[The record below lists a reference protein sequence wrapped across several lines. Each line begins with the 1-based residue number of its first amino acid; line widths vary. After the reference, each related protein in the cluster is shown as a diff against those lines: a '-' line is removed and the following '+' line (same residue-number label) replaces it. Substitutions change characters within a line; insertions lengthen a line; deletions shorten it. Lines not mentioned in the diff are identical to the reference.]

1 MNITLKEVQDAIAY
15 LPRVKAL
22 YYEGLPTQKNNKIF
36 KSQFHPCSTLL
47 KPCYT
52 YEEPLI
58 VINKG
63 MITLIFKFG
72 HHSKIGL
79 SSFFLKYS

>member
-1 MNITLKEVQDAIAY
+1 MNITLKEVQEAITS
-15 LPRVKAL
+15 LPRVKAPH
-22 YYEGLPTQKNNKIF
+22 YEGLPIKKINKIL

-58 VINKG
+58 LLIKG
-63 MITLIFKFG
+63 
-72 HHSKIGL
+72 
-79 SSFFLKYS
+79 